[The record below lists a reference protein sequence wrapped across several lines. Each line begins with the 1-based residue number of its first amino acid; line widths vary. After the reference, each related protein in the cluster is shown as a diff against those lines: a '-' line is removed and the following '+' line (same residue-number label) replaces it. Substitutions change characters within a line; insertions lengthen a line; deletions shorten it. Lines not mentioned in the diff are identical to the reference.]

1 MPFSR
6 NISRLPNSRPRS
18 SHRRADG
25 RPSCRLTVYLL
36 IVLCVVVAPWA
47 RAGEVPAA
55 VASAHPLATA
65 AGRDVLEVGG
75 NAFDAAVAVAATLAV
90 VEPYSS
96 GLGGG
101 GFFLL
106 HRARD
111 RFETMLDARE
121 RAPFAATANMYLDAD
136 GEPLPQA
143 SLRGPLAA
151 GIPGLPAALVHL
163 AQRYGRLP
171 LARTLRPAIKL
182 AREGFPVT
190 PRYRLM
196 AQRAHDA
203 LLASPA
209 STDVFLEN
217 GFVPDEGD
225 VIRQPALAGT
235 LDRLARH
242 GRNGFYRGP
251 VANRLIAG
259 VRRAGGI
266 WTAVDLA
273 QYRLVE
279 RTPLRARY
287 QDAMITTAAPPAG
300 GGVLLLQML
309 ALLEPFELN
318 AVSTAER
325 THLVVEAMR
334 RAYRDRALYL
344 GDPDFPE
351 AASFRRLLDPIYL
364 RRLHASIDRQ
374 RATASR
380 QLSGDP
386 SPPTLHTT
394 HFSIIDKDGNRVAAT
409 LSINTAFGSGF
420 TPPGTGV
427 LLNNEMDDFARKP
440 GSPNVYGLVGGH
452 ANAIAPGKRPLSS
465 MTPTFIDTGDRVVI
479 LGTPGGSRI
488 PTMVLLATLDAV
500 AGRGDAGAWAARP
513 RFHHQYLPDVIE
525 HEPDA
530 FDDKTRQAL
539 TGLGHTLRATGEP
552 YGNMQIVVWDKPTGT
567 TAAADP
573 RGEGRVWVERRKRI
587 GDVKE
592 KGKVGEVIDQ

>member
-1 MPFSR
+1 MRCSR
-6 NISRLPNSRPRS
+6 NISRLPNRRPRHS
-18 SHRRADG
+18 LRCPAA
-25 RPSCRLTVYLL
+25 RPWRWPTAYLL
-36 IVLCVVVAPWA
+36 IVFCTAIAPWA
-47 RAGEVPAA
+47 GAGEVPAGI
-55 VASAHPLATA
+55 ASAHPLATA
-65 AGRDVLEVGG
+65 AGREVLEAGG

-121 RAPFAATANMYLDAD
+121 RAPLAATANMYLDAD
-136 GEPLPQA
+136 GEPVPQA

-163 AQRYGRLP
+163 ARRHGRLP
-171 LARTLRPAIKL
+171 LTRTLRPAIKH
-182 AREGFPVT
+182 ARAGFPVT

-217 GFVPDEGD
+217 GFVPDVGD
-225 VIRQPALAGT
+225 TIRQPALADT

-242 GRNGFYRGP
+242 GRDGFYRGL
-251 VANRLIAG
+251 VANRLVAG

-266 WTAVDLA
+266 WTAADLA

-279 RTPLRARY
+279 RAPLRARY
-287 QDAMITTAAPPAG
+287 RNATITTATPPAG

-318 AVSTAER
+318 AASTTER

-351 AASFRRLLDPIYL
+351 AASFRRLLDPAYL

-380 QLSGDP
+380 RLSGDP
-386 SPPTLHTT
+386 LPPTLHTT
-394 HFSIIDKDGNRVAAT
+394 HFSIIDNDGNRVAAT

-440 GSPNVYGLVGGH
+440 GSPNVYGLVGGR

-465 MTPTFIDTGDRVVI
+465 MTPTFIDTGERVVI

-500 AGRGDAGAWAARP
+500 AERGGAGAWAARP

-530 FDDKTRQAL
+530 FDVRTRQAL
-539 TGLGHTLRATGEP
+539 TDLGHALRATGEP
-552 YGNMQIVVWDKPTGT
+552 YGNMQIVVWDKTTGT

-573 RGEGRVWVERRKRI
+573 RGEGGVWVERRES
-587 GDVKE
+587 V
-592 KGKVGEVIDQ
+592 GKSGK